1 MKSTSAYWIVVALLL
16 LLSQAQAGAVETLQQ
31 QYQAAGAGP
40 FNASAGEAM
49 WQNRY
54 TDAKSGKQR
63 SCQSCHGSDLTK
75 ASKHVKTGKV
85 IEPMA
90 PSVNAERLTKVKTIN
105 KWFKRNCKWTV
116 GRECSDQEKGDFL
129 EYLKQL

>member
-1 MKSTSAYWIVVALLL
+1 MKNSSAYWILISLFFLV
-16 LLSQAQAGAVETLQQ
+16 SQAQAGALETLQQ

-40 FNASAGEAM
+40 FSSHAGEVM
-49 WQNRY
+49 WQKKY
-54 TDAKSGKQR
+54 TDTKSGKLR
-63 SCQSCHGSDLTK
+63 SCETCHGNDLSK
-75 ASKHVKTGKV
+75 AGKHAKTGKV

-105 KWFKRNCKWTV
+105 KWFKRNCKWTI